1 MCGLRVWGLG
11 LQVQG
16 LWAKLGFGVEHAGLR
31 VQGFG
36 VGVSYSG
43 LGAVHLKPD

>member
-1 MCGLRVWGLG
+1 MCGLSVWVLG
-11 LQVQG
+11 LQVKG
-16 LWAKLGFGVEHAGLR
+16 LGAKLGFGVERPGFR